1 MTFSV
6 YILYSLKLDRFYV
19 GISKNLDKCMY
30 HHNHG
35 ESTYTSIG
43 IPWILIWIT
52 LKVTKYEAE
61 ELEQK
66 LKNLSRVRKIRFMKK
81 YSDGI
86 VHLKTLDLI
95 ES

>member
-1 MTFSV
+1 
-6 YILYSLKLDRFYV
+6 
-19 GISKNLDKCMY
+19 MY

-35 ESTYTSIG
+35 ESAYTLIG

>member
-19 GISKNLDKCMY
+19 GISKNLDKRMY

-35 ESTYTSIG
+35 ESAYTSIG

-52 LKVTKYEAE
+52 LKVAKYEAE

-81 YSDGI
+81 YSDG
-86 VHLKTLDLI
+86 VVDFELLDQI
-95 ES
+95 KP